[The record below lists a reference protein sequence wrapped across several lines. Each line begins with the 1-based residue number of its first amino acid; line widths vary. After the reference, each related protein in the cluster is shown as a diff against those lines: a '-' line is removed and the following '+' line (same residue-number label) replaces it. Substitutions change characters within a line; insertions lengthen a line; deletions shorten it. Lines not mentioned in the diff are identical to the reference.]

1 MKYVPYYRVSTK
13 RQGRSGLGLEAQ
25 QMAVRAMAERNKA
38 VILAEYVE
46 VETGK
51 SATRPKLL
59 EAIQHAKLTN
69 STLVVA
75 KLDRLARNA
84 YFTLTL
90 RDSGQPFL
98 CCDNE
103 HASHLTIG
111 FLALIAQHEA
121 EQIAARTKAALAV
134 TKAKGKLLGS
144 ARPGHW
150 DGREHAAAGRRRSP
164 WGRPPT
170 PEREGPLPG
179 GARARDQAPPRGG
192 RVAGDDHGLA
202 QRARL
207 QDARHEAVP
216 RGERVHAENGLA
228 ADRPLSGQGI
238 AGPQDAG
245 GLRRLQLGRHH
256 EPGTMARQCIQK
268 LRPDFE
274 QLAHALPEKIR
285 ASCSWPSKSG
295 LANKKRRIGEAWSAK
310 NSADQS
316 CEVFISPVLKDPLEV
331 AATLVHE
338 LVHCAVGVEAGTQ
351 RQVHQAGQGHRPGRE
366 NDGHAR
372 GRDLEGAPAR
382 RSRTPLAPIRTPS

>member
-1 MKYVPYYRVSTK
+1 MSTLKYVPYYRVSTK

-134 TKAKGKLLGS
+134 TKAKGTLLGS

-150 DGREHAAAGRRRSP
+150 DGRERGYRRAQPLGTAANAKKAKDRYQAVLVPEIKRRR
-164 WGRPPT
+164 
-170 PEREGPLPG
+170 
-179 GARARDQAPPRGG
+179 
-192 RVAGDDHGLA
+192 
-202 QRARL
+202 
-207 QDARHEAVP
+207 
-216 RGERVHAENGLA
+216 
-228 ADRPLSGQGI
+228 
-238 AGPQDAG
+238 
-245 GLRRLQLGRHH
+245 
-256 EPGTMARQCIQK
+256 
-268 LRPDFE
+268 
-274 QLAHALPEKIR
+274 
-285 ASCSWPSKSG
+285 
-295 LANKKRRIGEAWSAK
+295 
-310 NSADQS
+310 
-316 CEVFISPVLKDPLEV
+316 
-331 AATLVHE
+331 
-338 LVHCAVGVEAGTQ
+338 EAGEPL
-351 RQVHQAGQGHRPGRE
+351 VAIAAWLNEQGFKTRATKRCPEGSAFTPKMVWRLI
-366 NDGHAR
+366 DRYLGKDLLGHKMPVAC
-372 GRDLEGAPAR
+372 AACN
-382 RSRTPLAPIRTPS
+382 

>member
-1 MKYVPYYRVSTK
+1 MSTVKYVPYYRVSTK

-98 CCDNE
+98 RCDNE

-134 TKAKGKLLGS
+134 TKERGKLLGS

-150 DGREHAAAGRRRSP
+150 DGREHLRGYKRAKPLGSAANSQNARDRYQAVLVPEIKRRR
-164 WGRPPT
+164 
-170 PEREGPLPG
+170 
-179 GARARDQAPPRGG
+179 
-192 RVAGDDHGLA
+192 
-202 QRARL
+202 
-207 QDARHEAVP
+207 
-216 RGERVHAENGLA
+216 
-228 ADRPLSGQGI
+228 
-238 AGPQDAG
+238 
-245 GLRRLQLGRHH
+245 
-256 EPGTMARQCIQK
+256 
-268 LRPDFE
+268 
-274 QLAHALPEKIR
+274 
-285 ASCSWPSKSG
+285 
-295 LANKKRRIGEAWSAK
+295 
-310 NSADQS
+310 
-316 CEVFISPVLKDPLEV
+316 
-331 AATLVHE
+331 
-338 LVHCAVGVEAGTQ
+338 EAGESLVMIT
-351 RQVHQAGQGHRPGRE
+351 AWLNEQGFRTRPRS
-366 NDGHAR
+366 
-372 GRDLEGAPAR
+372 GAPR
-382 RSRTPLAPIRTPS
+382 EVRSRRKWSGG

>member
-1 MKYVPYYRVSTK
+1 MSTVKYVPYYRVSTK

-134 TKAKGKLLGS
+134 TKERGKLLGS

-150 DGREHAAAGRRRSP
+150 DGREHLRGYKRAQPLGSAANSQNARDRYQAVLVPEIKRRR
-164 WGRPPT
+164 
-170 PEREGPLPG
+170 
-179 GARARDQAPPRGG
+179 
-192 RVAGDDHGLA
+192 
-202 QRARL
+202 
-207 QDARHEAVP
+207 
-216 RGERVHAENGLA
+216 
-228 ADRPLSGQGI
+228 
-238 AGPQDAG
+238 
-245 GLRRLQLGRHH
+245 
-256 EPGTMARQCIQK
+256 
-268 LRPDFE
+268 
-274 QLAHALPEKIR
+274 
-285 ASCSWPSKSG
+285 
-295 LANKKRRIGEAWSAK
+295 
-310 NSADQS
+310 
-316 CEVFISPVLKDPLEV
+316 
-331 AATLVHE
+331 
-338 LVHCAVGVEAGTQ
+338 EAGESLVMIT
-351 RQVHQAGQGHRPGRE
+351 AWLNEQGFRTRPTKRCPEGSAFTPKMVWRLIDRYLGKE
-366 NDGHAR
+366 LLGHKT
-372 GRDLEGAPAR
+372 PA
-382 RSRTPLAPIRTPS
+382 ACAACN